1 MKNKAR
7 YHLNNI
13 EKKLTRI
20 KVCKNTD
27 DFYSVNENS
36 ANYYLCYGISK
47 DVENDYLKIINFG
60 TDHLLDMELVKK
72 KLVKVEYCDDN
83 FYNDLEKY
91 LNDIYEK
98 DRVDELMKF
107 IIDFKR

>member
-1 MKNKAR
+1 MSIPHSK
-7 YHLNNI
+7 I
-13 EKKLTRI
+13 
-20 KVCKNTD
+20 
-27 DFYSVNENS
+27 FSGSVNDNS
-36 ANYYLCYGISK
+36 ANYYLCYGINK

>member
-1 MKNKAR
+1 
-7 YHLNNI
+7 
-13 EKKLTRI
+13 
-20 KVCKNTD
+20 
-27 DFYSVNENS
+27 
-36 ANYYLCYGISK
+36 
-47 DVENDYLKIINFG
+47 
-60 TDHLLDMELVKK
+60 MELVKK